1 MNDGDQCI
9 PLNMFHVILGAD
21 EGFPPTYTP
30 QTQSVCGMSWD
41 WMGEHL
47 KLLHMP
53 IYIQLELTQAIG
65 KREEDIMSLMMFF
78 LAVEFNAHYY
88 WK

>member
-1 MNDGDQCI
+1 
-9 PLNMFHVILGAD
+9 
-21 EGFPPTYTP
+21 
-30 QTQSVCGMSWD
+30 
-41 WMGEHL
+41 MGEHL